1 MKIFQLIQI
10 LFKILKM
17 LILIQMDKLKKE
29 AANLE
34 INVNIEI
41 VASFNILMKLY
52 ANGTLSVAKK
62 IVLFSIQIDLMD
74 SLMHNRMDILTPF
87 VNLKMHANKGMFV
100 NFNIRTN
107 LHVKMDL
114 HARCLIVNLYI
125 SSLHQFKASFKLKE
139 LVSKLLVNLYANLT

>member
-87 VNLKMHANKGMFV
+87 VNLKMHANKEMFV

-125 SSLHQFKASFKLKE
+125 SSLHQFKASFKIKE
-139 LVSKLLVNLYANLT
+139 LVSKPLVNLYANLT